1 MITNELG
8 LHIGAAARLVEL
20 ANAFPCDI
28 RVANEGRHVNG
39 KSIMGVLMLGASQG
53 ATLVITASGDRAL
66 EAADALVRLVANR
79 FEDTP

>member
-8 LHIGAAARLVEL
+8 LHIGAAAKLVQL

-28 RVANEGRHVNG
+28 RVGNEGHEVNG

-53 ATLVITASGDRAL
+53 STLVITASGDRASD
-66 EAADALVRLVANR
+66 AADALARLVANR
-79 FEDTP
+79 FEEDV